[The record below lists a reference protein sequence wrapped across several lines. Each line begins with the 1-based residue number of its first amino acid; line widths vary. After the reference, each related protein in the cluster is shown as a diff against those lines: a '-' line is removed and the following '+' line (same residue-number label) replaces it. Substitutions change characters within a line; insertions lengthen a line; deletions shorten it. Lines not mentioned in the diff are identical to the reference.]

1 MHKHAILQLSGLTEF
16 FAERYGLMGENKRY
30 AAVYRFLRA
39 VLSPLFALR
48 YNYHTRPLPLL
59 PKPCIVIANH
69 AMDLDFMLLGY
80 SFPQPMTFVI
90 GETLFQNKLL
100 RRFLVFIHDPVII
113 SKAGTD
119 GAAVLEILRRLRKGQ
134 NICLFAEG
142 NTSFDGVTGPIPKG
156 TAALVRASRA
166 SLVTFRLEGGYLTHP
181 RWAYSTRR
189 GVCRGEVA
197 RLYPP
202 DELRAMGDEA
212 LNAAIARDIHVDACL
227 DQLRRP
233 VAYNGRQRARGLEH
247 ALYLCP
253 SCKAIDTLQGSGQHI
268 HCQSCGFSARFT
280 PFGSFD
286 KPSPYANIK
295 QWVRAQKEYL
305 GQMFETDAS
314 AMLRDEGQ
322 TLWQIQPDH
331 SLRQITRGCFT
342 MGQNGL
348 SIGEYHLE
356 LPDIAGMAIFRRNLL
371 MFTDKQGV
379 HYQLDALPGLNALK
393 YRDLYQTLNHKE

>member
-1 MHKHAILQLSGLTEF
+1 
-16 FAERYGLMGENKRY
+16 MGENKRY
-30 AAVYRFLRA
+30 AAVYSILRA

-48 YNYHTRPLPLL
+48 YNYHTRPFPSL

-69 AMDLDFMLLGY
+69 TMDLDFMLLGY

-100 RRFLVFIHDPVII
+100 RRLLVFIHDPVII

-134 NICLFAEG
+134 SICLFAEG

-166 SLVTFRLEGGYLTHP
+166 NLVTFRVGGGYLTHP
-181 RWAYSTRR
+181 RWAYTARR
-189 GVCRGEVA
+189 GECRGELA

-202 DELRAMGDEA
+202 EELKAMSDEA
-212 LNAAIARDIHVDACL
+212 LNAAIARDIHVDAFL

-233 VAYNGRQRARGLEH
+233 VAYKGRQSARGLEH
-247 ALYLCP
+247 SLYLCP
-253 SCKAIDTLQGSGQHI
+253 SCKAIGFLYGKGQHI
-268 HCQSCGFSARFT
+268 HCQSCGFEARFS

-286 KPSPYANIK
+286 KQSPYADIK
-295 QWVRAQKEYL
+295 EWVHAQKSFL
-305 GQMFETDAS
+305 KQMFETDAS
-314 AMLRDEGQ
+314 AVLRDEGQ

-331 SLRQITRGCFT
+331 SLRQVTGGCF
-342 MGQNGL
+342 MMDRQGL
-348 SIGEYHLE
+348 GIGGYHLA
-356 LPDIAGMAIFRRNLL
+356 LHDIAGIAIFRKNLL
-371 MFTDKQGV
+371 MFSDKQGV
-379 HYQLDALPGLNALK
+379 HYQWEALPGQNALK
-393 YRDLYQTLNHKE
+393 YRDLYQILNDKG